1 MDINL
6 LIINAMPAKI
16 CIAMYAKPVLA
27 RVKDALQ
34 AMEECHQPVCSAKL
48 QIVTIAMEITLFAL
62 CVILDTI

>member
-6 LIINAMPAKI
+6 LIINAMPVKI

-27 RVKDALQ
+27 RVKDVLQ

-48 QIVTIAMEITLFAL
+48 QIVTIVMEITLFAL
-62 CVILDTI
+62 FVILDTI